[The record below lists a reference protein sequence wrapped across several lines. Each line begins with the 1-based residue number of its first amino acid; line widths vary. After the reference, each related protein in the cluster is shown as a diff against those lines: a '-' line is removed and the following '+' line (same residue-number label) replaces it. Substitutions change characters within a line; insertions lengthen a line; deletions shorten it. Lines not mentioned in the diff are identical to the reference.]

1 MKNQINTYIEN
12 PKISYKISDV
22 ITACLRGL
30 ETFLKYISDHKSDS
44 LQAIISNLIEKF
56 DNNKDFGIKIDS
68 NHEILNKYPELIKRS
83 INTILNLFKFSKYD
97 PKSIEEQTEVD
108 VIDILRTMNHFEYS
122 FMNILQSIMTRE
134 ETIEFIKKMADDL
147 VHSRNN
153 PDNYVETFEDLID
166 RFKGGLERWQSQ
178 DVSFQNLDNEKLL
191 YRVNKCRWAEVMK
204 GLDLELSYILTCY
217 TDFENTKN
225 LNPNFILTRTKTLMR
240 GDDYCDFCYH
250 DTRYDNEIKHPSE
263 KEFIELD

>member
-1 MKNQINTYIEN
+1 MYAEN

-30 ETFLKYISDHKSDS
+30 ETFLNYITENKTDS
-44 LQAIISNLIEKF
+44 LAAITEYLIEKF
-56 DNNKDFGIKIDS
+56 DNNKDYGIKVEM
-68 NHEILNKYPELIKRS
+68 NYEILNQHPELIKRS
-83 INTILNLFKFSKYD
+83 INAILSLFNFSKYN

-108 VIDILRTMNHFEYS
+108 VSDIIRTLNHFEYS
-122 FMNILQSIMTRE
+122 FMNILHSIMTRE

-147 VHSRNN
+147 VQSRKN
-153 PDNYVETFEDLID
+153 PENYVETFEDVLE

-178 DVSFQNLDNEKLL
+178 EVSFQNLDNKKLL
-191 YRVNKCRWAEVMK
+191 YKVNKCRWAEVMK

-225 LNPNFILTRTKTLMR
+225 LNPNFILTRSKTLMR

-250 DTRYDNEIKHPSE
+250 DTRYEKEIMHPSD
-263 KEFIELD
+263 KEFLELD